1 MDYLKEGI
9 GLRAMGQR
17 DPLVEYKSEGALMF
31 ENMMGQ
37 VREDTI
43 TGIFSFSHQFQQVY
57 EQQLEAEKQQAE
69 QAKKKALAE
78 GSVMGDTGHKESS
91 ETVPTGTG
99 TSGWGAAFGAD
110 AARQTAAQGGNRAQR
125 RAQKKR
131 KKRR

>member
-1 MDYLKEGI
+1 
-9 GLRAMGQR
+9 MGQR
-17 DPLVEYKSEGALMF
+17 DPLVEYKSEGAQMF

-57 EQQLEAEKQQAE
+57 EQQLEVEKQQAE

-91 ETVPTGTG
+91 ETVPAAA
-99 TSGWGAAFGAD
+99 GAQGSAFGAE
-110 AARQTAAQGGNRAQR
+110 AARQAAAQGGNRAQR

-131 KKRR
+131 KKAKKRR

>member
-1 MDYLKEGI
+1 
-9 GLRAMGQR
+9 
-17 DPLVEYKSEGALMF
+17 MF

-37 VREDTI
+37 VREDTV
-43 TGIFSFSHQFQQVY
+43 TGIFNFAHQFQQVY

-69 QAKKKALAE
+69 QAKKKAIAE

-91 ETVPTGTG
+91 ETLPAMAGA
-99 TSGWGAAFGAD
+99 SGKGSAFGAE